1 MKKNLLA
8 VVIVLISFTAAA
20 YSQSSDELNKLRI
33 AQALEQAGEYSKAID
48 FYKQLYDADPGNFIY
63 FDGLRRMYMNLKEYK
78 QAIALVRLRLVSEP
92 KNITLYC
99 ELGDA
104 YFKGGKEDS
113 ATVAWDKAL
122 KVDPKNPSTYQAVA
136 SIMTENSLFG
146 KAIDVYK
153 KGEEITAYKSGFII
167 QIARLYFYSMNYKES
182 LKELLRL
189 FVSDNKP
196 AAEAYIESQLSS
208 YSTSNEAIGQF
219 TNEMKQQ
226 VAKNPDNIYYR
237 RILAFLYME
246 QKDFAAAYD
255 TYKWLD
261 EHAGSKGTELLA
273 FAERA
278 YNDEAYAA
286 AANAYNEVSHISKA
300 ESVVSQS
307 IMGYANS
314 MRMLGEKDIAE
325 DDRPCSVDDTLK
337 DLSAAM
343 AAYGDIIRDY
353 PHTQFFAPAVLNSI
367 ELKMNYFDDFKGA
380 ERLFSAFSEIPPE
393 YSNQATLTRIDLFIK
408 EGRFQDALSASLHVI
423 PSGSSGSKTVSGDQ
437 NFIGRVRYQAARALY
452 YMGNFDSASYYL
464 KDVVSDPTGDA
475 ANEAIALSN
484 LIENNKALPQAL
496 KDYAAAGA
504 MEVAGRIPEAAL
516 QLENIVKTY
525 PQMPLA
531 ANASF
536 DLAAAYCRMGNV
548 NEALKAYSVIAK
560 DSTGLFADLSQFRI
574 ARIYQVTL
582 HDNKRAVEEY
592 ENFLMRFPNSIYQ
605 NKVRE
610 ILRDLLGNNS

>member
-20 YSQSSDELNKLRI
+20 YPQASDQLNRLRI
-33 AQALEQAGEYSKAID
+33 AQALEQAGEYSKAVG
-48 FYKQLYDADPGNFIY
+48 FYKELYDADPGNFVY
-63 FDGLRRMYMNLKEYK
+63 FDGLRRMYMKLKEYDR
-78 QAIALVRLRLVSEP
+78 AIALVRSKLPSDP
-92 KNITLYC
+92 KNISLYC

-113 ATVAWDKAL
+113 AMVVWDEAL
-122 KVDPKNPSTYQAVA
+122 NVTPKNPGTYQAVA
-136 SIMTENSLFG
+136 SIMTQNSLFD

-153 KGEEITAYKSGFII
+153 KGEKNTEYKSGFVI

-182 LKELLRL
+182 VRELLRL
-189 FVSDNKP
+189 FVSDNKA
-196 AAEAYIESQLSS
+196 AAESYIESQLGS
-208 YSTSNEAIGQF
+208 YSTSAQAVGEF
-219 TNEMKQQ
+219 TEEMKRQ
-226 VAKNPDNIYYR
+226 VADHSDNIYYR

-246 QKDFAAAYD
+246 QKNYKAAYD

-278 YNDEAYAA
+278 YNDEAYNV
-286 AANAYNEVSHISKA
+286 AANAYREVSNVSKA
-300 ESVVSQS
+300 ESIVSQS

-314 MRMLGEKDIAE
+314 LRMLGEKDLTG

-337 DLSAAM
+337 DLNAAM

-353 PHTQFFAPAVLNSI
+353 PKTQFYAPAVLHSI
-367 ELKMNYFDDFKGA
+367 EIKMNYFDDFKGA
-380 ERLFSAFSEIPPE
+380 ERLFSEFHEIPQDF
-393 YSNQATLTRIDLFIK
+393 SHKATLTRIELFMK
-408 EGRFQDALSASLHVI
+408 EGRFQNALTASLRELAVGPADHKRGAPDGNYLGHI
-423 PSGSSGSKTVSGDQ
+423 
-437 NFIGRVRYQAARALY
+437 RYEAARSLY
-452 YMGNFDSASYYL
+452 YMGDFDSASYYL
-464 KDVVSDPTGDA
+464 KDVVSDPEGDA

-484 LIENNKALPQAL
+484 LIENNKGMPEAL
-496 KDYAAAGA
+496 KEYAAAEA
-504 MEVAGRIPEAAL
+504 MEVSGRIPEAAL

-525 PQMPLA
+525 SQLPLA

-536 DLAAAYCRMGNV
+536 DLAAAYCRMGKV
-548 NEALKAYSVIAK
+548 NEALKTYASIAQ
-560 DSTGLFADLSQFRI
+560 DSTGLFADQAQFRI

-582 HDNKRAVEEY
+582 HEKKKAVEEY

-605 NKVRE
+605 NKVRDM
-610 ILRDLLGNNS
+610 LRDLLGNNS